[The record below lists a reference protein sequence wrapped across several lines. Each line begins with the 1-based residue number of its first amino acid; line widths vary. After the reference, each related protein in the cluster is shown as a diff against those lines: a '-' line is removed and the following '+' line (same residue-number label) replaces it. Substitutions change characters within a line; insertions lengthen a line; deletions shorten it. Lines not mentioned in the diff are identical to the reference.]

1 MSACLS
7 LVQQGYCTTIETET
21 DTIEIETETNTWQ
34 EQGWPFEK
42 ERQQKSSKLYCAA
55 FHPVSGRVGTVG
67 VFCMVSGNNLREDST
82 WAN

>member
-34 EQGWPFEK
+34 E